1 MVIYFSITIFER
13 NAECFQM
20 EGNSSI
26 FCSGKQTQKD
36 KCSAADTKS
45 TILWNLL
52 ASDDKL
58 IAKASLQLLDMT
70 VKLQK
75 HPFTFY

>member
-1 MVIYFSITIFER
+1 MQ
-13 NAECFQM
+13 NAFKWRE
-20 EGNSSI
+20 NSSI
-26 FCSGKQTQKD
+26 LRSGKQTQKG

-52 ASDDKL
+52 ASDDKPF
-58 IAKASLQLLDMT
+58 AKASLQLLDMT

-75 HPFTFY
+75 HPFTFH